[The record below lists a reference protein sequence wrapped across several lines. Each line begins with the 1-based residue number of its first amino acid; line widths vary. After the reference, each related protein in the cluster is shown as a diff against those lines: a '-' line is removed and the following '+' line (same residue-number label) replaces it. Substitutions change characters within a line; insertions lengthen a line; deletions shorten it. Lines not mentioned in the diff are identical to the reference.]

1 MTDQTTRGPGEPD
14 DIEPISIIEEM
25 QRSYLDY
32 AMSVIVSRALP
43 DVRDGLKPVHRRI
56 LYASHESGYHWN
68 RKYVKSARPV
78 ADVMGK
84 YHPHGDASIYDALVR
99 MAQDWSMRVPLI
111 DGQGNFG
118 SIDGDPPAAM
128 RYTEARLTKVAHELL
143 EDIDKETVDFQDT
156 YDATGSEPRVLPA
169 RFPNLLVNGSGGI
182 AVGMA
187 TNIPPHNLAEV
198 VNGCVA
204 LIDNPAL
211 QLSQLLDIIPGPDFP
226 TGGIIL
232 GRSGIRSAYET
243 GRGSIVMRGKTS
255 IEQSRGEREAIV
267 ITEVPYQVN
276 KAQMIEKM
284 AELVRD
290 KRIEGI
296 SDIRDESDRQGYRVV
311 IELKRDANAEV
322 ILNQLYRFTPLQTSF
337 GANMVALNGGKPE
350 VMTLLDMLRAFV
362 SFREEVVT
370 RRTKY
375 LLRKVR
381 ERAHV
386 LVGLAI
392 AVANI
397 DEVIKLIRQA
407 PDPQSAREQLMER
420 RWPAQDVEALILLI
434 ADPRHKINDDGTYNL
449 SEEQAR
455 AILDLRLQRLTA
467 LGRDEIADELNKIGA
482 EIQDYLDILSSR
494 ARVQGIVKDELIA
507 VRDEFG
513 TPRRTEITEGGADME
528 DEDLIPREDMV
539 VTVTHKG
546 YIKRVPLSIYRAQAR
561 GGKGRSGMSTKDEDF
576 VTRLF
581 VANTHTP
588 ILFFSSRGIVYKE
601 KVWRLPVGTPQ
612 SVGKFLR
619 NMLPLEEGERI
630 TTIMP
635 LPEDEDSW
643 AALDVM
649 FATTRGTVRRNKLS
663 DFTQVNRNGKIA
675 MKFDEEGDEILAVET
690 CTEDDDVLL
699 TAASGQCIRFPV
711 TDVRVF
717 AGRNSIG
724 VRGINLPGGDKV
736 ISMAILGHVEATPAE
751 RAAYLKQA
759 AAERRLSNGGDE
771 EEIALTN
778 EDVGEETMLS
788 SERYEELKA
797 REQFVLTVSEYGY
810 GKRSSSYDFRVIG
823 RGGKGIRAT
832 DVSKRD
838 EIGPLV
844 AAFPIAA
851 DDQIMLVSNSGQ
863 IIRVPVSGIRI
874 ASRATK
880 GVTIF
885 NTADGER
892 VVSVE
897 RISEPQ
903 NGEEETGPGSAESA
917 DIQPDRAGDEGN
929 GA

>member
-1 MTDQTTRGPGEPD
+1 LTDQTTPEPGGPD

-25 QRSYLDY
+25 QQSYLAY

-78 ADVMGK
+78 ADVMGN
-84 YHPHGDASIYDALVR
+84 YHPHGDAAIYDALVR
-99 MAQDWSMRVPLI
+99 MAQDWSMRLPLI

-128 RYTEARLTKVAHELL
+128 RYTEARLTKAAHELL
-143 EDIDKETVDFQDT
+143 EDIDKETVNWRDT
-156 YDATGSEPRVLPA
+156 YDGAKQEPEVLPA

-187 TNIPPHNLAEV
+187 TNIPPHNLSEV
-198 VNGCVA
+198 IEGCVA

-211 QLSQLLDIIPGPDFP
+211 ELSQLLEIIPGPDFP

-232 GRSGIRSAYET
+232 GRSGIHSAYST
-243 GRGSIVMRGKTS
+243 GRGAIIMRGRAS
-255 IEQSRGEREAIV
+255 VERVRGDREAIIV
-267 ITEVPYQVN
+267 TEVPYQVN

-322 ILNQLYRFTPLQTSF
+322 ILNQLYRFTPLQSTF

-350 VMTLLDMLRAFV
+350 QLTLIDMLKAFIA
-362 SFREEVVT
+362 FREEVVS

-375 LLRKVR
+375 LLRKAR

-397 DEVIKLIRQA
+397 DEVIRLIRHA

-420 RWPAQDVEALILLI
+420 RWPARDVEALITLI
-434 ADPRHKINDDGTYNL
+434 ADPRHRINEDGTYNL

-467 LGRDEIADELNKIGA
+467 LGRDEISDELNKIGE

-494 ARVQGIVKDELIA
+494 ARILGIVKDELIA

-513 TPRRTEITEGGADME
+513 TPRRTEIVDGGADME
-528 DEDLIPREDMV
+528 DEDLIQREDMV

-576 VTRLF
+576 VTGLF
-581 VANTHTP
+581 VASTHTP

-630 TTIMP
+630 TSIMP
-635 LPEDEDSW
+635 LPEDEESW
-643 AALDVM
+643 DQLHVM

-663 DFTQVNRNGKIA
+663 DFVQVNRNGKIA
-675 MKFDEEGDEILAVET
+675 MKLDAGDEILAVYT

-717 AGRNSIG
+717 AGRSSVG
-724 VRGINLPGGDKV
+724 VRGISLAEGDRV

-759 AAERRLSNGGDE
+759 TAERRLANGGEE
-771 EEIALTN
+771 EEITLTN
-778 EDVGEETMLS
+778 EDIGEETVLPP
-788 SERYEELKA
+788 ERYEELKR

-810 GKRSSSYDFRVIG
+810 GKRSSSYDFRLTG

-838 EIGPLV
+838 EIGALV
-844 AAFPIAA
+844 AAFPVAH
-851 DDQIMLVSNSGQ
+851 DDQIMLVTNGGQ

-885 NTADGER
+885 NTAEGER

-903 NGEEETGPGSAESA
+903 NGE
-917 DIQPDRAGDEGN
+917 GN
-929 GA
+929 GAEDEASSPVNEGSGGV